1 MTRTSTLLVLAT
13 ALLVRPALAQPGASA
28 ELARQLA
35 DALTARHAEAWAV
48 ADPADPTR
56 FIAALHVPGSQLLV
70 VSTPYNAP
78 ESIAYRLAQRDY
90 RQAYVDLQTA
100 SVRSG
105 KFFVQDMGADGFDL
119 TGRAHGAVDVVY
131 ENGTDRTMLNDD
143 WKAQHLTAAEYEGR
157 KASAEARYVQML
169 TALLDAVRSA
179 AQAGTPAVTE
189 PHGTPVQ
196 H

>member
-1 MTRTSTLLVLAT
+1 MTRTATTIVLAT
-13 ALLVRPALAQPGASA
+13 ALLIRPVLAQPVASA
-28 ELARQLA
+28 DLARQLA
-35 DALTARHAEAWAV
+35 DALTARHADAWAV

-56 FIAALHVPGSQLLV
+56 FIAVLHVPGSQLLV
-70 VSTPYNAP
+70 VSTPYGAS

-131 ENGTDRTMLNDD
+131 ENGTDRTVLNDD
-143 WKAQHLTAAEYEGR
+143 WKAQHLTAAEYERR
-157 KASAEARYVQML
+157 KASAETRYVEML
-169 TALLDAVRSA
+169 TPLLDAVRGA
-179 AQAGTPAVTE
+179 PQTGTPPVAGV
-189 PHGTPVQ
+189 PSTPAQ
-196 H
+196 R